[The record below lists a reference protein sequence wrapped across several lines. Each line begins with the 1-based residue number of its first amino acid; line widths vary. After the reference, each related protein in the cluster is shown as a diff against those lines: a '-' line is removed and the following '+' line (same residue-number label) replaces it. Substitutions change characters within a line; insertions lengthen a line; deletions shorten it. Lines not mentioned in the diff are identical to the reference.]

1 MISELIEL
9 IDKINNN
16 YIKLNKL
23 EKLTD
28 FELNKLYKQDCLNQ
42 IFIPNTIEKYKT
54 EISTNEMF
62 IQQLIDKFFQLKK
75 DEIKNVNIISQNLE
89 YENIKNTLSMFSD
102 ILQSNFNSKTKKYL
116 FDYFN
121 KYNIILLSIIN
132 DKIKIYNEFIKDV
145 YTDCIKNNDY
155 QSCIICFNLKQYMIQ
170 PKCKHLICEC
180 CYITIKS
187 GPSKCPICRS
197 PEY

>member
-9 IDKINNN
+9 IDKINNY

-23 EKLTD
+23 EKLTY
-28 FELNKLYKQDCLNQ
+28 FELNKLYKRNCLNK
-42 IFIPNTIEKYKT
+42 IYIPNTIEKYKT
-54 EISTNEMF
+54 EINNNETF
-62 IQQLIDKFFQLKK
+62 IQELIDKFFQLKN
-75 DEIKNVNIISQNLE
+75 DEIENVNIISQNIE

-102 ILQSNFNSKTKKYL
+102 ILQNCKINI

-132 DKIKIYNEFIKDV
+132 NKIKIYNEFIKDV
-145 YTDCIKNNDY
+145 YTDCIKYNDY
-155 QSCIICFNLKQYMIQ
+155 QSCMICFNSKQYMIQ

-180 CYITIKS
+180 CYFKIKS
-187 GPSKCPICRS
+187 GPSKCPICRTS
-197 PEY
+197 EY